1 MVRVIKYDEKYDK
14 AVRHIFGKTLI
25 CRELEAA
32 VKTAKSHRF
41 DCVTLD
47 GDKVASRGV
56 LTGILLTFLFIEHVK
71 IYDCKK
77 AATTTPLA
85 PHWRSRSVVPYCKR
99 RKKSWRGT

>member
-1 MVRVIKYDEKYDK
+1 MKCDLQNVIEMVRVIKYSEKYDK

-56 LTGILLTFLFIEHVK
+56 LTGELILITINLLLLTSFSITF
-71 IYDCKK
+71 C
-77 AATTTPLA
+77 
-85 PHWRSRSVVPYCKR
+85 C
-99 RKKSWRGT
+99 

>member
-1 MVRVIKYDEKYDK
+1 MVRVIKYDEKFDK

-47 GDKVASRGV
+47 GDKVMSKGV
-56 LTGILLTFLFIEHVK
+56 LTGK
-71 IYDCKK
+71 
-77 AATTTPLA
+77 
-85 PHWRSRSVVPYCKR
+85 
-99 RKKSWRGT
+99 